1 MMVLNNM
8 SVVGI
13 VFIPGMMSGQVLA
26 GVEPDAA
33 ARYQIS
39 ILYVLAASSFLSVLV
54 TCALCIKCVS
64 HVFSPIFER
73 TVQ

>member
-26 GVEPDAA
+26 GVAPDAA

-39 ILYVLAASSFLSVLV
+39 ILYVLAASSFLAV
-54 TCALCIKCVS
+54 TITCSLCIKCVAS
-64 HVFSPIFER
+64 VWLVDR
-73 TVQ
+73 CDG